1 MRLASADTVQTNKD
15 GATVS
20 YFGTLGKD
28 YYLIG
33 NSGSIVKNKT
43 AARDGDDWYFFVNNY
58 DVKLYASEKNV
69 EKTKNAAGKTVNSVL
84 VNWKNDFAN

>member
-1 MRLASADTVQTNKD
+1 MMILNYYKLNGQNYRLV
-15 GATVS
+15 
-20 YFGTLGKD
+20 
-28 YYLIG
+28 
-33 NSGSIVKNKT
+33 NSTGSVVKNKSGIK
-43 AARDGDDWYFFVNNY
+43 DGDDWYFFVNNY